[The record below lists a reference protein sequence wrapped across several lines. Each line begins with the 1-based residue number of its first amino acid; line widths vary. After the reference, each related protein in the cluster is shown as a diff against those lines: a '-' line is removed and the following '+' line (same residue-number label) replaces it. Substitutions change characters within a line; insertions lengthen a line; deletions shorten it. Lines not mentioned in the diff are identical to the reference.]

1 MNEYLEPGEEQENN
15 QPDKNE
21 KASDDSTAAQG
32 ENELGSKENLAK
44 RKKFKVLH
52 EDGSLADIP
61 YSNQPGGGAMEGT
74 IGIGT

>member
-1 MNEYLEPGEEQENN
+1 MNEYLEPGKEQENN
-15 QPDKNE
+15 QTKKDTE
-21 KASDDSTAAQG
+21 SSDSSTAAQG
-32 ENELGSKENLAK
+32 ENKLGSEKNLKK

-52 EDGSLADIP
+52 EDGSFADIP